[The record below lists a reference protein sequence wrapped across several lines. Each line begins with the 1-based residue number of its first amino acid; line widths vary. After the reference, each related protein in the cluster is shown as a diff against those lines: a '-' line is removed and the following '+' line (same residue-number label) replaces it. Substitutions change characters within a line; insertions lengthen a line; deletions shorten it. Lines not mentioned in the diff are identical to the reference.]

1 MSELNIQKSVSN
13 GIKLYCINF
22 LAMKKSTMTKIKG
35 IIHEV
40 SIQHAFISIR

>member
-1 MSELNIQKSVSN
+1 MD
-13 GIKLYCINF
+13 CINF
-22 LAMKKSTMTKIKG
+22 LAMEKSTMKIKG

>member
-1 MSELNIQKSVSN
+1 MD
-13 GIKLYCINF
+13 CINS
-22 LAMKKSTMTKIKG
+22 LAMEKSALTKIKG